1 MTCRMLCLPIVLLFP
16 LPVTVQGADQQ
27 QPSRNRGIVV
37 LADSPAVHKE
47 LKLME
52 RQVADVNNA
61 VTEARQQ
68 LQKARQLSSPSQ
80 RREKQSDATRAL
92 RNVLAR
98 TLNEEQ
104 NKRLFQIEIQWTSG
118 AWMLLRQELR
128 PVLEL
133 SKETRAAIR
142 DLAFKSRDDTE
153 VLRAQLKPASRKET
167 QQKIRKLL
175 SESRAAAVQL
185 LTPAQK
191 QKWEAAKG
199 VEFRL
204 PAVKKK
210 QPQQR
215 TAS

>member
-1 MTCRMLCLPIVLLFP
+1 MNCRMLRLPIVFLFAI
-16 LPVTVQGADQQ
+16 PVTVQGTDQQ
-27 QPSRNRGIVV
+27 KPDRNRGIVV

-47 LKLME
+47 LKLIE

-68 LQKARQLSSPSQ
+68 LQKARQLSSASQ
-80 RREKQSDATRAL
+80 RREQQSAATRAL

-128 PVLEL
+128 PVLDL

-153 VLRAQLKPASRKET
+153 LLRAQQKPESRKET
-167 QQKIRKLL
+167 QQKVRKLL
-175 SESRAAAVQL
+175 GESRAAAIKL
-185 LTPAQK
+185 LNPAQK

-199 VEFRL
+199 EEFKL

-210 QPQQR
+210 QPQ
-215 TAS
+215 